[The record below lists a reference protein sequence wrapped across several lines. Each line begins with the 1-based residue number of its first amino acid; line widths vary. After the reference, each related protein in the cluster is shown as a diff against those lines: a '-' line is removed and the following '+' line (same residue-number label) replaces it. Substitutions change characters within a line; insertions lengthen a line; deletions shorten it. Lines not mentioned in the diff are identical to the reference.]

1 MIKSNLRQVITD
13 QEEVFRGREK
23 LTDRNIPIDFISSPK
38 ISVITGIR
46 RCGKSTLMKIISGKF
61 KNFCYLNFEDERLL
75 DFNYENFNDLL
86 ELFYETSG
94 NNPDAFFF
102 DEIQNVYGWEK
113 FVRRLFREK
122 KKVFITGSNAKLL
135 SSEFSTSLTG
145 RYIKKEL
152 YPFSYKEF
160 LKTKDIEF
168 EKKLSTS
175 KKGEVKRYFNEYI
188 KTGGFPEYIKSKN
201 KDELSQL
208 YRDILIKDLIVR
220 FGIRDTKSFRELSL
234 YLLSNIS
241 SLYSYNN
248 LAKLLNIKSTNS
260 VKNYIEFLEEAYL
273 FFSVSKYEYSIKK
286 QIIQNKK
293 IYSIDTGIYN
303 AVSFTF
309 SENRG
314 RQLENIVFLELK
326 RKDNEVYYYKN
337 KNECDFIVVKNNKPF
352 TAIQI
357 TETLNNVNRDR
368 ELNGLTE
375 AMESYNIKSG
385 LVLTYDQFD
394 EISLNKNKI
403 TVLPIWYWILFNES

>member
-23 LTDRNIPIDFISSPK
+23 LTERSVPIGFISSPK

-94 NNPDAFFF
+94 NNPEAFFF
-102 DEIQNVYGWEK
+102 DEIQNVFGWER
-113 FVRRLFREK
+113 FVRRLFTEK

-152 YPFSYKEF
+152 YPFSFKEF
-160 LKTKDIEF
+160 LQTQDIEF
-168 EKKLSTS
+168 EKKLTTS
-175 KKGEVKRYFNEYI
+175 KKGEIKRYFNEYI

-241 SLYSYNN
+241 SIYSYNN

-273 FFSVSKYEYSIKK
+273 FFSVSKYEYSLKK

-303 AVSFTF
+303 AVSFMF

-326 RKDNEVYYYKN
+326 RKENEVYYNKN
-337 KNECDFIVVKNNKPF
+337 INECDFVVVRNNKPV

-357 TETLNNVNRDR
+357 TEILSKVNMDR

-375 AMESYNIKSG
+375 AMESYNIKNG

-394 EISLNKNKI
+394 EISFNKYKI
-403 TVLPIWYWILFNES
+403 TVLPIWYWLLFYES